1 MSYFESSISNLKS
14 RMNFLGFRVV
24 IKLNVSHIFIFF
36 CLDMRISELHY
47 IYKCFYILF
56 MSFTISQLSIIRLWH
71 DDFFS
76 VCDNVENFKLRI
88 ERNEIKRFKVQNL
101 MMMISNHKNLFHF
114 PAFFFFDNL

>member
-1 MSYFESSISNLKS
+1 
-14 RMNFLGFRVV
+14 
-24 IKLNVSHIFIFF
+24 
-36 CLDMRISELHY
+36 
-47 IYKCFYILF
+47 

-101 MMMISNHKNLFHF
+101 MMMISNHKKSLSFSSI
-114 PAFFFFDNL
+114 FFFIICEDNDAVLKKILMKTLSKTVQIPSARALCIKP